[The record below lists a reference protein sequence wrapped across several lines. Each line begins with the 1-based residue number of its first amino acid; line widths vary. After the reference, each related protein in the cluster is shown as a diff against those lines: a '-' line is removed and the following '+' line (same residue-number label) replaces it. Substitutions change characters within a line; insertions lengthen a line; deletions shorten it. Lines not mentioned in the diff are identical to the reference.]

1 MKATSHKTERIYAL
15 DSLRAILM
23 LIGIIFHT
31 TLTYRV
37 NFVGGWSLHDP
48 MGDHILN
55 DYITDFVHSFRM
67 QHFYLIA
74 GFFGAMLFYDRGALQ
89 IIKNRFSRIVLPF
102 VLFLLILYP
111 LCNLA
116 REYSELIFSGSDS
129 ALEATLAE
137 FSFPD
142 SLIPETTKHLWFLY
156 YLILFTAS
164 SICLGVVFK
173 KLPSFSNRISK
184 AFNWVMQQTKFR
196 ILILSG
202 ITFLIYSLIDP
213 EAIEDSFYYL
223 IPDLSVFTFYF
234 FFYLA
239 GWVLFKSK
247 HLLKTMMRSDWICA
261 IIGLILFSVHFY
273 MEESINEILSL
284 KLIIKALTS
293 WLFIFGVTGLFLRYG
308 SNYSKRMRYISDSS
322 YWVYLL
328 HLPLTLVIPGL
339 IADWPLPAN
348 LKLLIVVT
356 ITSIICFG
364 TYHYLVRGTFIGKF
378 LNGRKYPTKSSDRK
392 EPEVSSKLKPV
403 LNNEL

>member
-102 VLFLLILYP
+102 IVFLLILYP

-116 REYSELIFSGSDS
+116 REYTALIFSGSAIAS
-129 ALEATLAE
+129 EATIAT
-137 FSFPD
+137 FSFPE

-156 YLILFTAS
+156 YLILFTGF
-164 SICLGVVFK
+164 SIFLGIVFK
-173 KLPSFSNRISK
+173 KIPFFSNRISK
-184 AFNWVMQQTKFR
+184 AFNWIMQQTKYR
-196 ILILSG
+196 VLILSA
-202 ITFLIYSLIDP
+202 ITFLIYTCIEP
-213 EAIEDSFYYL
+213 ESIENSFYHL
-223 IPDLSVFTFYF
+223 TPNLSVFIFYL
-234 FFYLA
+234 FFYLV

-247 HLLKTMMRSDWICA
+247 HLLNSMIRLDWLSFVL
-261 IIGLILFSVHFY
+261 GLVVYSVYFL
-273 MEESINEILSL
+273 MKDSINDILPL
-284 KLIIKALTS
+284 KLIIKSIITWS
-293 WLFIFGVTGLFLRYG
+293 FIFGITGLFMRYG
-308 SNYSKRMRYISDSS
+308 NNYSKRMRYISDSS

-328 HLPLTLVIPGL
+328 HLPLTLLIPGL
-339 IADWPLPAN
+339 IADWSLHAN
-348 LKLLIVVT
+348 LKLLVVVT
-356 ITSIICFG
+356 STTFICFV
-364 TYHYLVRGTFIGKF
+364 TYHYLVRGTFIGQF
-378 LNGRKYPTKSSDRK
+378 LNGRKYSIKKSDR
-392 EPEVSSKLKPV
+392 L
-403 LNNEL
+403 